1 MLLLQPLGH
10 LSRWTG
16 SLARQHPA
24 LNQHLANRPVE
35 RITRPLQP
43 ARRLGRV
50 EPIHGILSLDK
61 PLGFSSMKAVAIV
74 RRRAGGTRTGH
85 AGTLDPLATGVLVLA
100 LGKCTRQI
108 ESLMATDKRYL
119 TTIDLTAFTTTDDV
133 EGERTEVPLGSAE
146 GGAPG
151 SRTEPPTRA
160 EIESLLAAR
169 FTGTVMQRPPAFS
182 AMKVGGRRA
191 YALARKG
198 QAPELPPR
206 PVAIHAIDVTDY
218 AWPLLSLDI
227 RCGKGTYVRSIAREL
242 GQAIGTG
249 GHCTMI
255 RRTAVGA
262 FTIDRA
268 VPLDALP
275 ERITQEW
282 LDAVGAATAAPNSAG
297 Q

>member
-1 MLLLQPLGH
+1 M
-10 LSRWTG
+10 
-16 SLARQHPA
+16 
-24 LNQHLANRPVE
+24 
-35 RITRPLQP
+35 ITRPSQ
-43 ARRLGRV
+43 AERRLAFV
-50 EPIHGILSLDK
+50 EPLHGILSLDK

-74 RRRAGGTRTGH
+74 RRRAGGARTGH

-108 ESLMATDKRYL
+108 ESLMATEKRYL
-119 TTIDLTAFTTTDDV
+119 TTIDMTAFTTTDDV
-133 EGERTEVPLGSAE
+133 EGERTEVVLGTP
-146 GGAPG
+146 GA
-151 SRTEPPTRA
+151 RAAAPTRA
-160 EIESLLAAR
+160 EIEALLTER

-198 QAPELPPR
+198 ETPELAPR
-206 PVAIHAIDVTDY
+206 PVTIHSVAVTDY

-227 RCGKGTYVRSIAREL
+227 HCSKGTYVRSIAREL
-242 GQAIGTG
+242 GQALGTG

-268 VPLDALP
+268 VSMDALP
-275 ERITQEW
+275 EKITQEW
-282 LDAVGAATAAPNSAG
+282 LDAQGATITAPNSAG